1 MIFTAGFVEAED
13 ARVAG
18 IVNEIVPPEEI
29 EARTMAL
36 AEQIAGHAP
45 LTIQVT
51 KEAIRRILASRRAE
65 AAGDDLVLKAY
76 MSRDFQ
82 EGVRAFLDKR
92 KPVWEGR

>member
-1 MIFTAGFVEAED
+1 MIFSASMIEVED
-13 ARVAG
+13 AKAAG
-18 IVNEIVPPEEI
+18 IVNEIVPAEEL
-29 EARTMAL
+29 ESRTMAL

-51 KEAIRRILASRRAE
+51 KEAIRRILAARRAE
-65 AAGDDLVLKAY
+65 AAGDDLVVKAY